1 MLNTLDDQR
10 IEPCPP
16 VFSLVTGGFS
26 YNAYNAGDI
35 LCKWTDHPQL
45 LWTAIEETFAAG
57 IQTVIHVG
65 AAPNLIPATFRRVAE
80 NVASQTGS
88 RLGGEALAS
97 VVCHPWLRSLLPHK
111 SSLLCAP
118 RVEHVILEDWL
129 LDQPLA
135 E

>member
-1 MLNTLDDQR
+1 M
-10 IEPCPP
+10 
-16 VFSLVTGGFS
+16 SLESDSILRQT
-26 YNAYNAGDI
+26 AGDI

-45 LWTAIEETFAAG
+45 LWTAIEETFATG

-65 AAPNLIPATFRRVAE
+65 AAPNLILATFRRVAE

-111 SSLLCAP
+111 SSLFCAP